1 MNIPHT
7 VNLGILKIF
16 TLTSILLFTSTNSLA
31 ELNQTEK
38 VYAQKGYPYEGLI
51 DRSEQVTILYTKG
64 EENIS
69 CRVKVSQNGQIWL
82 GEEHSTSLKKFTQKP
97 LRACMNRE
105 EAKKLLAKTF

>member
-1 MNIPHT
+1 MNKLHT
-7 VNLGILKIF
+7 KKSAILRLL
-16 TLTSILLFTSTNSLA
+16 TLASILLFTSASSLA
-31 ELNQTEK
+31 ELSQTEK

-51 DRSEQVTILYTKG
+51 DRSEQVTILYTKA

-82 GEEHSTSLKKFTQKP
+82 GEEHNTSLKKFTQKP